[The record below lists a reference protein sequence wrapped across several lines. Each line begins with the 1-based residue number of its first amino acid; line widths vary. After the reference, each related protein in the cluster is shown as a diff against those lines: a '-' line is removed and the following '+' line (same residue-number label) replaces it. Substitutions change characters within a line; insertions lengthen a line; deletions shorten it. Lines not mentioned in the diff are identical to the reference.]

1 MADIGIVSPGKM
13 GCSIAVSLINSGH
26 SLYWA
31 SDGRSESTKKNAE
44 SLKIKDVK
52 SLSSLAKK
60 CQYIFCIGTKSAG
73 KDTLQEIPF
82 YKGVFIDANSMWG
95 EESENLYYEFVD
107 SLGINYVD
115 AAIHGYP
122 TWPNNIAPGMKRI
135 LFLYSKN
142 NNLVTEVKNLFTDFV
157 WSIECC
163 VGSAKANNRKLS
175 NQ

>member
-13 GCSIAVSLINSGH
+13 GCSLAISLINSGH

-31 SDGRSESTKKNAE
+31 SDGRSESTKQNAQL
-44 SLKIKDVK
+44 LKIEDVN

-95 EESENLYYEFVD
+95 EESENSYYEFID
-107 SLGINYVD
+107 SIGINYVD

-135 LFLYSKN
+135 LFLYSKDTA
-142 NNLVTEVKNLFTDFV
+142 LASKVGELFTDSI
-157 WSIECC
+157 WSIQYCTS
-163 VGSAKANNRKLS
+163 SAKANNRKIS